1 MMLYARLRPADASIA
16 GRLGASDGSLPQAT
30 SMSDFGRRLGA
41 VEPVA
46 AEPTRLVFEAAVG
59 EEDDAG
65 EMNQASLRRCGRY
78 TTRRPNPSP
87 MQITNGPRA
96 H

>member
-16 GRLGASDGSLPQAT
+16 GRLGPSYGSLPQVT

-41 VEPVA
+41 VEQVD
-46 AEPTRLVFEAAVG
+46 AESTRLVAEAAVG

-65 EMNQASLRRCGRY
+65 EMN
-78 TTRRPNPSP
+78 
-87 MQITNGPRA
+87 
-96 H
+96 